1 MARDER
7 VRASVR
13 SVLSVLSAA
22 LLAACQGDGSDIGP
36 KLAALPSESC
46 KVVVLDDLGRG
57 VVEARATVAGRTALT
72 GRNGRGDLASSP
84 RGRQLV
90 DVDGSHA
97 AAVAGDRLGRVRFA
111 ATIVGPDLPAVV
123 FLPDLPDGS
132 SAALALGT
140 QAGATTVTAP
150 SGGRLTVAAGA
161 SVGSDDPAATTVT
174 LRTGALQASHVP
186 GDLPAATAGALLTGA
201 VFCID
206 PPGVTF
212 TPAADLDVADDLGL
226 GAAGTATLFRLDAV
240 TGEWTAVRS
249 GLAAAAG
256 RIQAPNAVAGGG
268 CYVFGVDVP
277 AASLAG
283 RVVLPTGAPV
293 PGTIVTVDGRATT
306 SDAAGRFVVTNV
318 PGARADGSARNAVV
332 ELFAGGSWLPARV
345 GSTFAITPGAD
356 LDVGDLGLDTT
367 EAGNVRVQQVRRGR
381 AEVLR
386 PTRLGAT
393 CEAVAQAT
401 LGDAAGQALFEDM
414 PARWFGFQDGR
425 PIDGQNVFYSQG
437 IGFLDP
443 GRRWFD
449 TYQFFDERP
458 WFLGSRRTRALVTD
472 SVGGGPQCDV
482 TLVRGSVAGEGR
494 IGISNESGS
503 FFVDRDFSGRA
514 TATLRTERDG
524 QVLVHAF
531 SIERPNGDHLELPI
545 QRVLRRPLA
554 AFDRHGLVA
563 GTLTGADPARQHR
576 LRATRRL
583 DLQEWWD
590 DVVEGIPIASSLPID
605 VDPATTHAAFQAGV
619 SVAGGHLVATELT
632 SPGGL
637 LTLQK
642 VGLVADLVPTEGA
655 TIARDIALDLPATTT
670 FTLTEVLVSP
680 PPIDLSTM
688 TLALAVLQPTGRVI
702 DVVRGLRG
710 NHNGSPLPSFNLTFQ
725 LPSLTGGLQD
735 HKWLAVLQGSLATA
749 NGTIRTSAMVALP
762 LATSPGF
769 PSPFGF
775 RGVPDVTAPADGG
788 AVPATGFTV
797 DFALPSGALYG
808 TLELRS
814 ATAGETL
821 LWQVVVPPDL
831 TQFAFV
837 TLPAEAATPLVAG
850 RSYTLTVSAYFGT
863 SVLATSGD
871 AYRDLSG
878 FVQSIGATELGV
890 TQVTRRS
897 LTLTT
902 N

>member
-13 SVLSVLSAA
+13 SVLSAV

-206 PPGVTF
+206 PAGVTF
-212 TPAADLDVADDLGL
+212 TPAAGLDVADDLGL

-306 SDAAGRFVVTNV
+306 SDAAGRFVVTDV

-619 SVAGGHLVATELT
+619 AVAGGHLVATELT

-670 FTLTEVLVSP
+670 FVAAGILAGADPAIDVAQLLV
-680 PPIDLSTM
+680 DV
-688 TLALAVLQPTGRVI
+688 AVQQPSGRVI
-702 DVVRGLRG
+702 EVVRGLRG
-710 NHNGSPLPSFNLTFQ
+710 NHAANGSDLQFVLPTLAGA
-725 LPSLTGGLQD
+725 LPD
-735 HKWLAVLQGSLATA
+735 HPWLALVRGDFASGGAMLHLRSLQTLPALQPRVLPAFPT
-749 NGTIRTSAMVALP
+749 VA
-762 LATSPGF
+762 
-769 PSPFGF
+769 
-775 RGVPDVTAPADGG
+775 APAAG
-788 AVPATGFTV
+788 ATVPASGFTV